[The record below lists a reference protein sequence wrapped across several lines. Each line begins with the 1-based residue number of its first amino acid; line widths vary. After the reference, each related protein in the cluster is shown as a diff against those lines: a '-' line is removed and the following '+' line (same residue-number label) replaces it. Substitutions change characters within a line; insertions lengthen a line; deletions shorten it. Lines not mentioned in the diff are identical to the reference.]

1 MTKVAA
7 FIERVLLGAGH
18 AQGREDVSR
27 ELAVERENLKREHD
41 DLQSARR
48 QARAGSAGEVVGCC
62 YRTGHCARH
71 RLLAWAADDGC

>member
-48 QARAGSAGEVVGCC
+48 QHTQIANSSARVLETMTHAMMLMEAPRAGSE
-62 YRTGHCARH
+62 RQ
-71 RLLAWAADDGC
+71 